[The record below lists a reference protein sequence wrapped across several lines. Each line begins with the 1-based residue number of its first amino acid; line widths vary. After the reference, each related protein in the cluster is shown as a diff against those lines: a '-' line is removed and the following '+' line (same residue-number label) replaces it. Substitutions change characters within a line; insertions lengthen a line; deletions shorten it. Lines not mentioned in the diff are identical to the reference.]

1 MNSKMHSDPPFR
13 ETAWRKRAPC
23 SSMTTSSPGRS
34 SRSRR
39 APIRSSAHVSDA
51 STQASSRRPTT
62 SGRIPSGSRKPARP
76 RSESTTAANAPSM
89 CDMVSATASARSAD
103 GCCAIRAAITSVS
116 EVDSSRTRR
125 SRRSARRAAVLV
137 RLPLWPSAI
146 APLARVAHDRLRVL
160 PHRRAGGG
168 VAGVADRDVA
178 REAGEA
184 RLVEH
189 LVHEAHVLHRHHA
202 RAVRDGDPGAL
213 LAAVLERIEAEVGE
227 PRDVAVVIAG
237 RVVDAEDAAHQA
249 VSSAS
254 PSARGMAPS

>member
-13 ETAWRKRAPC
+13 DDRLAEARALLVDDHQLAGPQLALEAGADQVERAGLGRQHPGVVEAADDQRADPVGVAEAGQATLREHDRRKRALDVRHRVGHGVGQVG
-23 SSMTTSSPGRS
+23 GRVL
-34 SRSRR
+34 RDQRR
-39 APIRSSAHVSDA
+39 DHLGVG
-51 STQASSRRPTT
+51 
-62 SGRIPSGSRKPARP
+62 GRLEP
-76 RSESTTAANAPSM
+76 
-89 CDMVSATASARSAD
+89 D
-103 GCCAIRAAITSVS
+103 
-116 EVDSSRTRR
+116 
-125 SRRSARRAAVLV
+125 
-137 RLPLWPSAI
+137 
-146 APLARVAHDRLRVL
+146 APLAQVGTEGRRVGQVAVVAERDRSVGRVAHDRLRVL

-168 VAGVADRDVA
+168 VARVADRDVA

-237 RVVDAEDAAHQA
+237 RVVDAEDAAHQT
-249 VSSAS
+249 VSSVS